1 VNAYTAK
8 VCAKG
13 RLHLGAHAAIQGLAT
28 AARALDGLF
37 YFGSNIGFTLTLAG

>member
-1 VNAYTAK
+1 MNAYAAK

-13 RLHLGAHAAIQGLAT
+13 RLHLGAHATIQGLAT

-37 YFGSNIGFTLTLAG
+37 YFGGNVRFTLTLAR